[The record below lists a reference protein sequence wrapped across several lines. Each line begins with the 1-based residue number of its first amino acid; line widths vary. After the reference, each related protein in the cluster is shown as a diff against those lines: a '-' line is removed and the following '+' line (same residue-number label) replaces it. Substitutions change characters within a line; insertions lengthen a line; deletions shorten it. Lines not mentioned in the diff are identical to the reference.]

1 MSRALSLRNP
11 LICNSANHLLAQ
23 DYAKAVRRA
32 LERLDTPPD
41 EMKAVGDS
49 VIAYLKD
56 HLIPEFDKYELYV
69 VPSYRSNSL

>member
-1 MSRALSLRNP
+1 MRNP

-41 EMKAVGDS
+41 EMKAFGDS

-56 HLIPEFDKYELYV
+56 HLIPEFDKYEFYV
-69 VPSYRSNSL
+69 IPSYRSNSL

>member
-1 MSRALSLRNP
+1 MRNP

-41 EMKAVGDS
+41 EMKAFGDS

-56 HLIPEFDKYELYV
+56 HLIPEFDKYEFDKYEFHV
-69 VPSYRSNSL
+69 IPSYRSNSL